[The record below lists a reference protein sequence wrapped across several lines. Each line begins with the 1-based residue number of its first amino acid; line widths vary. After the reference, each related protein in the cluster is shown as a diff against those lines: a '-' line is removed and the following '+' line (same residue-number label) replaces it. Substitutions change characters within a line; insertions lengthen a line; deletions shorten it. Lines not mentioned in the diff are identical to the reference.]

1 MSNNFCIKPFDTL
14 WINPEGTV
22 CVCCKNPVK
31 ISDPSGK
38 NYNVSS
44 DKLSTIWMSDHM
56 KTLRK
61 KFINGE
67 KPDECKQCWDEED
80 TGIQSLRKGTTQT
93 FFESNPDID
102 RDLLIKSQEDSPV
115 IRELNL
121 TLTNKCNLAC
131 RICGPY
137 LSSLW
142 QTQHEK
148 LNIPLL
154 PADYFETVSLDK
166 FDDNRRQ
173 ALHTMSTHLRNV
185 LIYGGEPL
193 INDEVLD
200 YLKFLVDSDLAKN
213 IDLTM
218 NTNGTVYNEDLIK
231 VFSNFHR
238 VNLFLSIDDI
248 GTRFEY
254 QRWPAKWSKIEQN
267 LIKYSSLSAPFHVGI
282 YPTTSLLNIVTL
294 EETLDELNKYGIPMM
309 FNNLIHEPEIL
320 CLKNLPDDLKAE
332 VIKIVEKID
341 FTKYNFFNP
350 DSGHKEF
357 IINFINLPRD
367 RGHEYGDKEY
377 YRKDLEHFLSVH
389 DTNRKTYMKDYLPK
403 LNEMLYGN

>member
-1 MSNNFCIKPFDTL
+1 MPESLLCTMPFNSL
-14 WINPEGTV
+14 ELSPEGTAQ
-22 CVCCKNPVK
+22 VCCKIRKIITKPDQNP
-31 ISDPSGK
+31 
-38 NYNVSS
+38 YNILHDDLV
-44 DKLSTIWMSDHM
+44 TIWNSEDL
-56 KTLRK
+56 KVLRQ

-67 KPDECKQCWDEED
+67 KPEECIRCWTEED
-80 TGIQSLRKGTTQT
+80 AGMQSLRLQQDRNMKC
-93 FFESNPDID
+93 DIEEP
-102 RDLLIKSQEDSPV
+102 RVVLLSLKLS
-115 IRELNL
+115 
-121 TLTNKCNLAC
+121 NKCNLAC